1 MRKEFIGGIKRIK
14 GKCGVKQ
21 NIREGKKFKQKQD
34 EGEQTER
41 REEKMRKKEREWRK
55 NQAWKRKDK

>member
-1 MRKEFIGGIKRIK
+1 MK

-21 NIREGKKFKQKQD
+21 NIREGKKFQQKRD

-41 REEKMRKKEREWRK
+41 REEKMRKKEQE
-55 NQAWKRKDK
+55 